1 MIQNYKLCDV
11 KQSMIGS
18 GNLRRLLGGNYI
30 IRDSSKMSI
39 KQLSKGEADE
49 YFSRQRRKRLSEN
62 LQI

>member
-1 MIQNYKLCDV
+1 MIENYKLCDV
-11 KQSMIGS
+11 NQSVIES

-30 IRDSSKMSI
+30 IRESSKMSI
-39 KQLSKGEADE
+39 KQLSKGEVDE